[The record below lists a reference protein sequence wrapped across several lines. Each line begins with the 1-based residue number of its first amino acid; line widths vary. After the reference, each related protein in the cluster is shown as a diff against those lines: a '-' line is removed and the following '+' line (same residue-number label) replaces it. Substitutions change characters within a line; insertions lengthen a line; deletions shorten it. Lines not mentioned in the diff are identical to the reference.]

1 MPKAYDAIII
11 GAGVIGTAIALELAR
26 RRWRCLNV
34 DRNPA
39 AGYGSTSSSCAII
52 RTFYSTVEGS
62 AFAQEGYHYWKD
74 WRGYLGTEDERGLAR
89 FHECGCLV
97 LKTAA
102 NGHLEKMMR
111 IVREAG
117 IPFEEWDRERISAA
131 MPHWDL
137 RGFGPPRSPDD
148 EGFAEPSGAEIGG
161 AVFFPQA
168 GYVGD
173 PQLATHNLQRAAESA
188 GAEFRFN
195 AAVADIVKSNMR
207 VAGVR
212 LSNGETLAAPVVI
225 NAAGPSSARINT
237 LAGVLA
243 DMKIGTRALK
253 REVAHV
259 PAPVSDYERR
269 FFVTSDSDVGCY
281 SRPETGNKILIG
293 SEDPECDKRQWVDAD
308 DYERSFTEQV
318 RNQVLRMAQRIPDL
332 PIPATI
338 QGVVDCYDVS
348 DDWIP
353 IYDRSSLPGYY
364 MAIGTSGNQFKN
376 AALSGAVMA
385 HLIAA
390 CEDGHDHDREPL
402 TYVGRYTGRVFDL
415 AFFSRLREI
424 NRASSFS
431 VLG

>member
-1 MPKAYDAIII
+1 MSEAYDAIII
-11 GAGVIGTAIALELAR
+11 GAGVIGSAIGLELAR
-26 RRWRCLNV
+26 RGWRTLNI
-34 DRNPA
+34 DRHPA

-62 AFAQEGYHYWKD
+62 AFAQEGYHYWKNWSD
-74 WRGYLGTEDERGLAR
+74 YLATKDERGLAR
-89 FHECGCLV
+89 FRECGCLV
-97 LKTAA
+97 LKTPA
-102 NGHLEKMMR
+102 NGNLEKMLR

-117 IPFEEWDRERISAA
+117 IPFEEWDAARLRSA

-137 RGFGPPRSPDD
+137 CKFGPPRAPDD
-148 EGFAEPSGAEIGG
+148 DRFAVPSGGEIEG

-173 PQLATHNLQRAAESA
+173 PQLATHNLQRAAEAA
-188 GAEFRFN
+188 GGQFRFN
-195 AAVADIVKSNMR
+195 ADVAEIVKSNTR
-207 VAGVR
+207 VIGVKLR
-212 LSNGETLAAPVVI
+212 GGETLLAPVVV
-225 NAAGPSSARINT
+225 NAAGPSSARINR

-243 DMKIGTRALK
+243 DMKIRTRALK

-259 PAPVSDYERR
+259 PAPLADYERR
-269 FFVTSDSDVGCY
+269 FFVTSDSDAGCY
-281 SRPETGNKILIG
+281 SRPETGNEILIG

-308 DYERSFTEQV
+308 GYDRSFTEQV
-318 RNQVLRMAQRIPDL
+318 RNQVLRMAQRIPEI
-332 PIPATI
+332 PIPSSI

-385 HLIAA
+385 HLIQA

-402 TYVGRYTGRVFDL
+402 RFTGRHTGRVFDL
-415 AFFSRLREI
+415 SFFS
-424 NRASSFS
+424 
-431 VLG
+431 